1 MEVTMTTVMVIA
13 AMEVTM
19 TTGMETVMEAVA
31 MEVME
36 MVMEVIAMEAT
47 VTTVMEVIAME
58 VTETIVME
66 TMAMEATTMVAM
78 EIMTMEIIT
87 REDMEVI
94 MITLDTTVV
103 IEITTMVLGIIV
115 MEVMVTVKVG
125 VIEVVVT
132 AVVDTAERKD
142 LCTIDLCTILWFM
155 ELKATMVK
163 DSRHLLNM
171 QPWDLGHIVEPVAG
185 EDFLVSGD
193 TPTTVSPGLEVCST
207 TRSLTIMPIIWQI
220 FLASTVTNLNI
231 IKILI
236 VFYVFLIK
244 I

>member
-1 MEVTMTTVMVIA
+1 MGEVIIIMATVIIMAIA
-13 AMEVTM
+13 
-19 TTGMETVMEAVA
+19 TVMEAL
-31 MEVME
+31 
-36 MVMEVIAMEAT
+36 
-47 VTTVMEVIAME
+47 
-58 VTETIVME
+58 
-66 TMAMEATTMVAM
+66 
-78 EIMTMEIIT
+78 EIIT

-94 MITLDTTVV
+94 MITLDTAVV

-115 MEVMVTVKVG
+115 MEVMDTVMVVMMADIMVMITLVALIMIIVLVVTV
-125 VIEVVVT
+125 VVVT

-163 DSRHLLNM
+163 DSKHLPNM

-193 TPTTVSPGLEVCST
+193 TPTTVSPGLEVCFT

-220 FLASTVTNLNI
+220 FLASTATNLNI
-231 IKILI
+231 IK
-236 VFYVFLIK
+236 F
-244 I
+244 

>member
-1 MEVTMTTVMVIA
+1 MATVIIMAIA
-13 AMEVTM
+13 
-19 TTGMETVMEAVA
+19 TVMEAL
-31 MEVME
+31 
-36 MVMEVIAMEAT
+36 
-47 VTTVMEVIAME
+47 
-58 VTETIVME
+58 
-66 TMAMEATTMVAM
+66 
-78 EIMTMEIIT
+78 EIIT

-94 MITLDTTVV
+94 MITLDTAVV
-103 IEITTMVLGIIV
+103 TEITTMVLGIIV
-115 MEVMVTVKVG
+115 MEVMDTVMVVMMADIMVTITLVALMITVLVVTVKVV

-163 DSRHLLNM
+163 DSRHLPNM

-193 TPTTVSPGLEVCST
+193 TPTTVSPGLEVCFT

-220 FLASTVTNLNI
+220 FLESTATHLQQ
-231 IKILI
+231 
-236 VFYVFLIK
+236 F
-244 I
+244 